1 MCWRGRL
8 ISSVGTSTLL
18 FSIETVRCNLRH
30 LAKGQIICFQ
40 SIPDNTANRYS
51 YQSGVSKLQMICVVL
66 KEKCVSLN
74 IGLFSEKDR
83 NVAFPFSDPTTPPQ
97 SNQ

>member
-8 ISSVGTSTLL
+8 ISSVGASTLL
-18 FSIETVRCNLRH
+18 FSIETVGCNLRH

-51 YQSGVSKLQMICVVL
+51 YQSGVSKLQIICVVL
-66 KEKCVSLN
+66 KEK
-74 IGLFSEKDR
+74 
-83 NVAFPFSDPTTPPQ
+83 
-97 SNQ
+97 